1 MKPTI
6 LLPFL
11 ISLLLLTSCSN
22 PQETEASSQ
31 PAIPEEIKLNNEG
44 VFIHHQLYGEGDT
57 TLVFVHGWC
66 IDQSYW
72 DQQIAALKDQYQ
84 ILAIDLVGFGMS
96 GKNREK
102 WSMEAYGRDVRAAID
117 QLKLENVILIGHS
130 MGGDVVLEAALDNDK
145 VIALIGIDNFKDVSL
160 GTDEKAQEE
169 IQNFM
174 TMLKGNFSAVAPA
187 YADQFLFHPDMDSSL
202 REQLKTDFATSDS
215 VSAIASLEALFA
227 YAEKEP
233 KQLAKLK
240 QKLYLINSTDI
251 PANWEGLIKTGV
263 TYEVFD
269 IEGTGHYP
277 MVEKPPVFN
286 MLLEKAL
293 KKISL
298 HQAEK

>member
-1 MKPTI
+1 MKANLFSLLFFSLIISYSCTSETEEGQKQA
-6 LLPFL
+6 LLP
-11 ISLLLLTSCSN
+11 
-22 PQETEASSQ
+22 EKVE
-31 PAIPEEIKLNNEG
+31 LNNEG
-44 VFIHHQLYGEGDT
+44 VFIHHQLLGEGDT
-57 TLVFVHGWC
+57 TLLFVHGWC

-84 ILAIDLVGFGMS
+84 ILAIDLVGFGKS

-102 WSMEAYGRDVRAAID
+102 WSMEAYGRDIRAAID
-117 QLKLENVILIGHS
+117 QLKLDNVILIGHS
-130 MGGDVVLEAALDNDK
+130 MGGDVVLEAALDNEK
-145 VIALIGIDNFKDVSL
+145 VLALIGIDNFKDVSL

-169 IQNFM
+169 IANFM

-233 KQLAKLK
+233 KQLEKLK

-251 PANWEGLIKTGV
+251 PANWEGLIKTGAAH
-263 TYEVFD
+263 EVFD
-269 IEGTGHYP
+269 IDGTGHYP
-277 MVEKPPVFN
+277 MVEKPQLFN
-286 MLLEKAL
+286 LLLKKAL
-293 KKISL
+293 LKIS
-298 HQAEK
+298 QNQPE

>member
-6 LLPFL
+6 LLSIL
-11 ISLLLLTSCSN
+11 ISLLLLSSCST
-22 PQETEASSQ
+22 PKTTEASSA
-31 PAIPEEIKLNNEG
+31 PAIPEEVKLSNEG
-44 VFIHHQLYGEGDT
+44 VFIHHQLLGEGDT
-57 TLVFVHGWC
+57 TLIFVHGWC

-72 DQQIAALKDQYQ
+72 EHQIEALKDQYR
-84 ILAIDLVGFGMS
+84 IVALDLVGFGKS
-96 GKNREK
+96 GKNRETF
-102 WSMEAYGRDVRAAID
+102 SMEAYGRDIRAAID
-117 QLKLENVILIGHS
+117 QLKLDNVILIGHS
-130 MGGDVVLEAALDNDK
+130 MGGDVVLEAALDNEK
-145 VIALIGIDNFKDVSL
+145 VLALIGIDNFKDVSL

-169 IQNFM
+169 IANFM

-202 REQLKTDFATSDS
+202 REQLKTDFASSDS

-233 KQLAKLK
+233 KQLEKLK

-263 TYEVFD
+263 AYEVFD

-277 MVEKPPVFN
+277 MVEKPQYFN
-286 MLLEKAL
+286 LLLKKAL
-293 KKISL
+293 YRIS
-298 HQAEK
+298 QNQPED